1 MKNTLSGVL
10 NHKVLIIFYEKSVST
25 FSNVGLYRDKKSCVT
40 EGNHLLQRGL
50 INIFFQDLLLR
61 KWKDLSDEIEVE
73 CDGVDI
79 TKKLQVKTE
88 SMIYSAHNLIM
99 KFISYI
105 I

>member
-1 MKNTLSGVL
+1 M
-10 NHKVLIIFYEKSVST
+10 
-25 FSNVGLYRDKKSCVT
+25 
-40 EGNHLLQRGL
+40 
-50 INIFFQDLLLR
+50 LR

-88 SMIYSAHNLIM
+88 SMIYSAHNLTM